1 MQSHVDGTTADGRE
15 SFGQNLV
22 YVWCRRAKLT
32 VCLMRTQVVKIIMR
46 KVLQAIDGLHSLG
59 IVHRDIKP
67 QNILITVAG
76 ICPERPHPE
85 PGT

>member
-1 MQSHVDGTTADGRE
+1 
-15 SFGQNLV
+15 
-22 YVWCRRAKLT
+22 
-32 VCLMRTQVVKIIMR
+32 MRTQVVKIIMR